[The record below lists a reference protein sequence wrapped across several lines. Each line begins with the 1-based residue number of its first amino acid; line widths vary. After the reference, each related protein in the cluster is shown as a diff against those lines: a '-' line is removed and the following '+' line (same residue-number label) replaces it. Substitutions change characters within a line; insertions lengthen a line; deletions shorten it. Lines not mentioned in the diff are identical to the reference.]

1 MPVAQKNRD
10 RLRGALLGPLGQE
23 VTDMLMEEL
32 DHAGL
37 RAHVDERFKQVDKR
51 IDDLREDMDRRFD
64 EVDKR
69 FERVEKR
76 LDSLTDAIV
85 HLSQSIG
92 DASRPANA
100 MVYTVCG
107 TVAVV
112 AVAALLQGL
121 LGG

>member
-1 MPVAQKNRD
+1 MPVKQSNRQ
-10 RLRGALLGPLGQE
+10 RLRSGLLGPLGEE

-37 RAHVDERFKQVDKR
+37 RAHVDERFRQVDKR
-51 IDDLREDMDRRFD
+51 IDDLREEMDRRF
-64 EVDKR
+64 EK
-69 FERVEKR
+69 VENR
-76 LDSLTDAIV
+76 LELLTHAIV
-85 HLSQSIG
+85 QLNQSMS

-100 MVYTVCG
+100 IVYTVCG

>member
-1 MPVAQKNRD
+1 MPVAQKNRE

-23 VTDMLMEEL
+23 ATDMLMEEL

-37 RAHVDERFKQVDKR
+37 RAHVDERFREVDERFKQVDK
-51 IDDLREDMDRRFD
+51 RFD

-85 HLSQSIG
+85 KLSQTIG